1 MALFDV
7 ALHYNI
13 FNASQAGE
21 NYDLRTIFDH
31 TLMRERPMNAVTF
44 IDNHDTQHGQSLESF
59 VDDWFKPLAY
69 ALILLRQEGIPCVFY
84 SDYYGNP
91 VRNRPLVPNLG
102 KMIKLRH
109 AYAYGRQEDHF
120 ENEHLIGWVRSGDEE
135 HENSGLAVVLSNS
148 EQGGSLNMYVD
159 TQYAGESFYDVL
171 GNCTEPVI
179 IGEDGCGDFR
189 TEGRNVAIWVRQAAF
204 EDLVINE

>member
-1 MALFDV
+1 MKSLNLKTLMEKLDIKPVNLA
-7 ALHYNI
+7 
-13 FNASQAGE
+13 
-21 NYDLRTIFDH
+21 DLRTTGFPLKKINKPTYYD
-31 TLMRERPMNAVTF
+31 LIIRGNVAVTGEGVY
-44 IDNHDTQHGQSLESF
+44 ICINGADYTWTSANHK
-59 VDDWFKPLAY
+59 KPMMIMPSHNTELGY
-69 ALILLRQEGIPCVFY
+69 ECLH
-84 SDYYGNP
+84 SDSYKDFFP
-91 VRNRPLVPNLG
+91 
-102 KMIKLRH
+102 
-109 AYAYGRQEDHF
+109 YAYGRQEDHV

-148 EQGGSLNMYVD
+148 EQGGSLHMYVD

>member
-1 MALFDV
+1 
-7 ALHYNI
+7 
-13 FNASQAGE
+13 
-21 NYDLRTIFDH
+21 
-31 TLMRERPMNAVTF
+31 MNAVTF

-148 EQGGSLNMYVD
+148 EQGGSLHMYVG
-159 TQYAGESFYDVL
+159 TQYVGESFYDVL